1 MNYYDEVNSYVK
13 KVEIGKAIRETNANM
28 ELVECYWN
36 VGRLIVEAQGG
47 KEKAKYGNELIK
59 TWAEKLTE
67 EYGKGY
73 NYTNL
78 SRFRQFY
85 LAFPIVAPLGQQLSW
100 TIIRTILP
108 IKDENKRNYYINL
121 CIANNLSKRELEK
134 EIKSNSYERLEYKPD
149 KIDIVVPAKVPAIV
163 NNFKNPILLE
173 LKDKEIKSESDLEKL
188 IYSQLSYVFLQLG
201 KGFTWVGNQY
211 KVSDGNKNCFID
223 MLLYNYI
230 YNCFVVVE
238 IKCRKLKKEDKGQV
252 EFYMNLV
259 DNYVKEPSNN
269 PTIGIIITKDQ
280 DKFVANFVKGEKLV
294 PLTYE
299 LVK

>member
-149 KIDIVVPAKVPAIV
+149 KIDVVVSTKVPAIV

-173 LKDKEIKSESDLEKL
+173 LKDKEIKTESDLEKL
-188 IYSQLSYVFLQLG
+188 IYSQLSCVFLQLG
-201 KGFTWVGNQY
+201 NGFMWVGNQY
-211 KVSDGNKNCFID
+211 KVSDGNKNYFID
-223 MLLYNYI
+223 MLLYNIKYDC
-230 YNCFVVVE
+230 YVVVE

-259 DNYVKEPSNN
+259 DNYVKEPNNN